1 MNSNS
6 SIEYMSQMNLD
17 NKLAY
22 LYQIYAIIDIYKDSM
37 SHEHSEQI
45 LENLIYLHTRIVKH
59 HCIADYIFLN
69 LDAKTKKPMLEL
81 GRKIEKNPIDKRELV
96 INCLSSV
103 YNYNDTEKILVGS
116 LIDFLFNNSQI

>member
-6 SIEYMSQMNLD
+6 SLENVFKPNLD

-22 LYQIYAIIDIYKDSM
+22 LYQIYAIIDMYKDSM

-59 HCIADYIFLN
+59 HYLSDHIILN
-69 LDAKTKKPMLEL
+69 LDEETKKPMLEL
-81 GRKIEKNPIDKRELV
+81 GRKIENNPIDK
-96 INCLSSV
+96 INFVLEARKKFC
-103 YNYNDTEKILVGS
+103 
-116 LIDFLFNNSQI
+116 

>member
-1 MNSNS
+1 MNLNLNS
-6 SIEYMSQMNLD
+6 CLEKSFQTNLD

-59 HCIADYIFLN
+59 HYLSDHIISN
-69 LDAKTKKPMLEL
+69 LDAETKNPMLEL
-81 GRKIEKNPIDKRELV
+81 GRKIENDPIDK
-96 INCLSSV
+96 INFVLEARKKFC
-103 YNYNDTEKILVGS
+103 
-116 LIDFLFNNSQI
+116 

>member
-1 MNSNS
+1 MRRITSQAMKQEILPSKLIYYKTIYRNKISIEYIIEIVLNS

-45 LENLIYLHTRIVKH
+45 LENLIYIHTRIVKH
-59 HCIADYIFLN
+59 HYLTDHIILN
-69 LDAKTKKPMLEL
+69 RDAETNEPMLEL
-81 GRKIEKNPIDKRELV
+81 GRKRENNAID
-96 INCLSSV
+96 
-103 YNYNDTEKILVGS
+103 
-116 LIDFLFNNSQI
+116 

>member
-1 MNSNS
+1 MNLNS
-6 SIEYMSQMNLD
+6 SLENVFKPNLD

-22 LYQIYAIIDIYKDSM
+22 LYQIYAIIDMYKDSM

-81 GRKIEKNPIDKRELV
+81 GRKIEKDSIDKKKFILEAHK
-96 INCLSSV
+96 
-103 YNYNDTEKILVGS
+103 KIC
-116 LIDFLFNNSQI
+116 

>member
-1 MNSNS
+1 MNLNS

-22 LYQIYAIIDIYKDSM
+22 LYQIYAIMDTYKDSM

-59 HCIADYIFLN
+59 HYIADYIFLN

-81 GRKIEKNPIDKRELV
+81 GSKIENNPIDKTNFILEAHKKFCLNT
-96 INCLSSV
+96 IN
-103 YNYNDTEKILVGS
+103 
-116 LIDFLFNNSQI
+116 

>member
-6 SIEYMSQMNLD
+6 STEYMSQMNLD
-17 NKLAY
+17 KKLAY

-59 HCIADYIFLN
+59 HYLSDHIILN
-69 LDAKTKKPMLEL
+69 FDAETKNPMLEL
-81 GRKIEKNPIDKRELV
+81 GRKIENNPIDK
-96 INCLSSV
+96 INFVLEAHKKES
-103 YNYNDTEKILVGS
+103 DRTKA
-116 LIDFLFNNSQI
+116 

>member
-1 MNSNS
+1 MNLNLNS
-6 SIEYMSQMNLD
+6 CLKNSFQTNLD

-59 HCIADYIFLN
+59 HYLSDHIILN
-69 LDAKTKKPMLEL
+69 LDAETK
-81 GRKIEKNPIDKRELV
+81 IQ
-96 INCLSSV
+96 CL
-103 YNYNDTEKILVGS
+103 N
-116 LIDFLFNNSQI
+116 

>member
-1 MNSNS
+1 MNLNS

-22 LYQIYAIIDIYKDSM
+22 LYQIYAIINIYKDSM

-59 HCIADYIFLN
+59 HCIADYIILN
-69 LDAKTKKPMLEL
+69 LDAKTKSQ
-81 GRKIEKNPIDKRELV
+81 
-96 INCLSSV
+96 CL
-103 YNYNDTEKILVGS
+103 N
-116 LIDFLFNNSQI
+116 